1 MEEALQWWY
10 QKGLRQLESEANLI
24 REQLLQES
32 LAMRRSLE
40 LSSSKSNESL
50 RSSRQKCVAQLEN
63 FHSTLKELSDRLCP
77 PYINEG
83 LPFALHY
90 LTERWQKRLP
100 NCRFE
105 LSLPQNWRS
114 PTSTDSLVILNIL
127 EDLLRIKEAK
137 TLFNNLIFIALKQD
151 SSNFNSNNQL
161 KVMFLEEKT
170 SNSTVNNDR
179 TELEY
184 LQQTFEGLTSGSCSN
199 VSTEDRDVWLFEW

>member
-1 MEEALQWWY
+1 MEEALQCWY

-40 LSSSKSNESL
+40 LSSSKSNKSL

-100 NCRFE
+100 SCQFE
-105 LSLPQNWRS
+105 LSWPHNWGS
-114 PTSTDSLVILNIL
+114 QTSTDSLIILNIL
-127 EDLLRIKEAK
+127 EYLLRIKEAM
-137 TLFNNLIFIALKQD
+137 TLFNNLEAALSRCLFLSVVLGYNFSGTNMRLLSRTSFFNPLFGLFRRVRVRQQD
-151 SSNFNSNNQL
+151 
-161 KVMFLEEKT
+161 
-170 SNSTVNNDR
+170 
-179 TELEY
+179 
-184 LQQTFEGLTSGSCSN
+184 G
-199 VSTEDRDVWLFEW
+199 